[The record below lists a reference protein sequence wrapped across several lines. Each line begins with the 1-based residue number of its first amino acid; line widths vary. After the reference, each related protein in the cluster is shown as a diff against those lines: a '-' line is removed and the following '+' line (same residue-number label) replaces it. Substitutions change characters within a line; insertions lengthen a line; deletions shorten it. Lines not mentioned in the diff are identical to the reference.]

1 MKPTRQTAAGRAYLD
16 LQNLARRSGRP
27 TEELLSL
34 YVLEGFLA
42 RLSASGFNRQLILK
56 GGVLLAAF
64 DVRRPTRDVD
74 LQALDLSN
82 DVATVLALVRQI
94 AAIATDDGLEYL
106 HQRATVETIR
116 DEGEYA
122 GVRVNMVA
130 ILASATI
137 AFHVDINVG
146 DPISPA
152 AQDIELPRILGGTLE
167 LRGYPLAMVHAEKI
181 VTAVS
186 RGQSTHAGA
195 TSATSTH
202 CPMSTPWSAASSPR
216 QSPPSL
222 STGGSISSRSV
233 KSSRGGPPSR
243 RAGTRPGDASTSAPR
258 FQKRSRTSS
267 TPSPT
272 SQTRPSPG
280 MSRGRAGTPSGWNGC
295 RASGP
300 VASGTGAVPGL
311 AQRPRARAQSESA
324 H

>member
-1 MKPTRQTAAGRAYLD
+1 VKPTRQTAAGRAYLD

-186 RGQSTHAGA
+186 RGTVNTRWRDFGDIY
-195 TSATSTH
+195 T
-202 CPMSTPWSAASSPR
+202 
-216 QSPPSL
+216 L
-222 STGGSISSRSV
+222 SHEHPLVGGELTQAITTV
-233 KSSRGGPPSR
+233 AVHRGVDLQPLGEVLE
-243 RAGTRPGDASTSAPR
+243 
-258 FQKRSRTSS
+258 
-267 TPSPT
+267 
-272 SQTRPSPG
+272 
-280 MSRGRAGTPSGWNGC
+280 GW
-295 RASGP
+295 AP
-300 VASGTGAVPGL
+300 VAQGRYSAWRRKHQRTALPEAFQDVLDAVTHFADPAITGDVSRKSWDPVRL
-311 AQRPRARAQSESA
+311 EWM
-324 H
+324 